1 MARNRLIIIL
11 ILSINL
17 VALAEYNLE
26 IGQVVFLPE
35 KAVTRVVVG
44 NEEVLSAIP
53 VSDGVVITAKGAG
66 TSDVLIFKGT
76 KKKSEVFSVRF
87 PKNEKEKALV
97 MLESLGLVIKE
108 NDDTILIKGQVPD
121 EGTLNYIEGLAATLD
136 DKLEIEV
143 VVDKQKGQKDLEKLL
158 QSCGV
163 KLTTISGTAIL
174 SGTVPS
180 QQMHDGL
187 LQLTSSIY
195 VEAVSLMEIS
205 PDKVV
210 EIPSLPDF
218 TYRGVT
224 YTDYG
229 NVILLEGSVE
239 SEEESTAL
247 ANLASAY
254 RDKVVNLIKVKPK
267 KAELPHRLFQDFGQ
281 LKLERASETII
292 LTGVANSPASF
303 SLVKQLFSSL
313 YPQGT
318 LNVSIKDGESVLK
331 KWAEMLNCEL
341 INAGDL
347 YAIKGTLEQ
356 LDVLKEI
363 GKLYQLSVFP
373 IIKEESALDFLRAF
387 LDLGEAE
394 LTVFKDT
401 LYVKNIPQEK
411 MREFN
416 TVAKALFVHVIYVDN
431 ESNNKE
437 PYTVQVTGF
446 QITESDLDQLALET
460 KNLMKGWQEVVLN
473 WQDLGII
480 RDLAR
485 EWDVKQPSVLVYPG
499 EKASIHAGGQIPIP
513 FEQGVEWQDFGV
525 SLECLL
531 GLAENGLIPGYLNLV
546 VADLDWGNG
555 LNMKGTSLP
564 ALKRYSYE
572 GQVQLPQGGGVLL
585 MRHWSKKEGLVD
597 RSVPYLKQLPVFGPL
612 LFGHKTKNERSQ
624 IMCVLVEVS

>member
-318 LNVSIKDGESVLK
+318 LNVSIKNGESVLK

-460 KNLMKGWQEVVLN
+460 KNLMKGWQEVVLD

>member
-1 MARNRLIIIL
+1 LARNRLIIIL

-318 LNVSIKDGESVLK
+318 LNVSIKNGESVLK

>member
-174 SGTVPS
+174 SGTVQS

-347 YAIKGTLEQ
+347 YAIKGNLEQ

>member
-318 LNVSIKDGESVLK
+318 LNVSIKNGESVLK

-373 IIKEESALDFLRAF
+373 IIKEESVLDFLRAF

>member
-318 LNVSIKDGESVLK
+318 LNVSIKNGESVLK

-525 SLECLL
+525 SLECLS